1 MNIFLNHVTLF
12 YYRRFQKI
20 SMHHAK
26 THDQDSIIYTLQKI
40 SPIFMITTMQIDDSL
55 NITNV
60 RLFRKIR

>member
-1 MNIFLNHVTLF
+1 MNIFLNHVTLLSSISKDF
-12 YYRRFQKI
+12 DASCSAKI
-20 SMHHAK
+20 
-26 THDQDSIIYTLQKI
+26 HDQDSIIYTLQKI